1 MTAVGDHY
9 VLAAATV
16 SDPSDV
22 AIRVTLIAVMGSVPV
37 FASVFVTAIVAIVVV
52 VAVVN
57 LVFVLEKIEHQR
69 HIFGLKLYRMLEIIY
84 IRTGYIKNVFQGLCD
99 FICDSFLLVN

>member
-1 MTAVGDHY
+1 MTAVGHHY
-9 VLAAATV
+9 VLAADAAV

-69 HIFGLKLYRMLEIIY
+69 HIFGLKLYPTDTNPPRPSASPFVTFFC
-84 IRTGYIKNVFQGLCD
+84 IRCPPMAF
-99 FICDSFLLVN
+99 